1 MSLTIHD
8 DILQGTEA
16 WHQLRLGLVTASTV
30 GALITPAKIAPAN
43 NETARGLV
51 AALAAE
57 RITGWADEI
66 PMSSD
71 MWRGVMD
78 EPIAR
83 AHYAEHHA
91 PVFETGFMVLDRD
104 GMRLGYSPDG
114 LVGDNGLIEIKS
126 RKAKTHLQT
135 ILTDTVPAAN
145 MAQLQAGLLVSG
157 RAWID
162 YVSWCGG
169 MPMHVIRVTPDPR
182 WFDAIT
188 TAVESAE
195 TAIAGHVDHYATLT
209 AGRPATERINYN
221 EEIVI

>member
-8 DILQGTEA
+8 DIVQGTEA

-30 GALITPAKIAPAN
+30 GALITPAKIAPAHN
-43 NETARGLV
+43 DTSRGLI
-51 AALAAE
+51 ASLAAE

-91 PVFETGFMVLDRD
+91 PVVETGFMVLERD
-104 GMRLGYSPDG
+104 GIRLGYSPDG
-114 LVGDNGLIEIKS
+114 LVGDDGLIEIKS

-157 RAWID
+157 REWID

-182 WFDAIT
+182 WFEAIAA
-188 TAVESAE
+188 AVALAE
-195 TAIAGHVDHYATLT
+195 QAIAGHLERYADLT
-209 AGRPATERINYN
+209 AGRPATDRIDYDKD
-221 EEIVI
+221 IVI

>member
-8 DILQGTEA
+8 DVLQGTEA
-16 WHQLRLGLVTASTV
+16 WHQLRLGIVTASTV

-43 NETARGLV
+43 NETARGLI

-91 PVFETGFMVLDRD
+91 PVVETGFVVLERD
-104 GMRLGYSPDG
+104 GIRLGYSPDG
-114 LVGDNGLIEIKS
+114 LVGDTGLIEIKS

-135 ILTDTVPAAN
+135 ILTGTVPTAN

-157 RAWID
+157 REWID

-169 MPMHVIRVTPDPR
+169 MPMHVIRVHPDPR

-188 TAVESAE
+188 AAVSLAE
-195 TAIAGHVDHYATLT
+195 QSIAGHLDDYATRT
-209 AGRPATERINYN
+209 AGRPTTDRINYN